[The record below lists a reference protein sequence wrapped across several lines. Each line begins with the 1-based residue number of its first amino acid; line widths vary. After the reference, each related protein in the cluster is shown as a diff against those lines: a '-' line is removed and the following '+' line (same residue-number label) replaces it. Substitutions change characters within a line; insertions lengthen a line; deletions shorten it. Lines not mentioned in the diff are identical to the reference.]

1 MISLSNIQ
9 PTETLPAISY
19 SPLVFREKRC
29 LSRSCIGPASYV
41 QNSGFIITSYQFCRW
56 KRKLDRQSSVL
67 DSMSLWQLRFSWL
80 SNLSFQFSSWSEYLF
95 GFYARVSMS
104 LDKARITLTASAIF
118 KLYNSLHG
126 KIALTASAIFKLYN
140 SLHGKIAMHGRGK
153 IAAYDKSTCLG
164 KCFRTYSGKITSS
177 LQ

>member
-104 LDKARITLTASAIF
+104 AVPLDKARITLTASAI
-118 KLYNSLHG
+118 S
-126 KIALTASAIFKLYN
+126 KLYN